1 MYKSMYAWADDNFI
15 MLATAIILFLFI
27 FMILAVIYE
36 KSGFMKFCWKFFLIG
51 YLVTL
56 VIVTLASR
64 NRLAQPMLVRKIS
77 FHYVFISR
85 PDTGFMWED
94 FANVLMFVPYGVL
107 LRNFIGKVHRWY
119 GAVLAV
125 IVAAITSASIEAIQ
139 YVLRCGCTDIND
151 LLNNICGAVAGYIV
165 FAVVDRG
172 INACRRLAIIINGK

>member
-1 MYKSMYAWADDNFI
+1 MYQNMYAWADNNFI
-15 MLATAIILFLFI
+15 MLAAAIIVFLFI

-64 NRLAQPMLVRKIS
+64 NRLAQPMIVKLIS

-94 FANVLMFVPYGVL
+94 FANVLMFIPYGVL
-107 LRNFIGKVHRWY
+107 LRKFIGKGHQWY
-119 GAVLAV
+119 GAILAI

-151 LLNNICGAVAGYIV
+151 LLNNVYGAVIGYIV
-165 FAVVDRG
+165 YAVVDWG
-172 INACRRLAIIINGK
+172 INACRKRTID